1 MVFEAEG
8 VVALLLFLFWIW
20 ALFDCISTDSSLC
33 RSLPKGVWL
42 LLVIVLPDI
51 GGIAWLLLGR
61 PEKAHWRPGSTDY
74 RAPRRPIGLED
85 QPRYSG
91 AAGVSERR
99 SAGVS
104 ERRSAELDRQLD
116 EWEAQQRARSAE
128 LDRREEELARREREL
143 NDPGPEA
150 I

>member
-1 MVFEAEG
+1 MIFEAEG

-20 ALFDCISTDSSLC
+20 ALFDCISTDASLC

-74 RAPRRPIGLED
+74 RAPRRPVGLED

-91 AAGVSERR
+91 A
-99 SAGVS
+99 AGVS

-128 LDRREEELARREREL
+128 LDRREEELRRREHEL
-143 NDPGPEA
+143 GNPGPEGS
-150 I
+150 